1 MEKGKNNNNKKTI
14 RHFSEDFKKLK
25 VKELEQKQITVAK
38 IASLYG
44 VNRNA
49 VYKWVYKYSLYYQ
62 KATRL
67 VVELESESEKTE
79 RLQKKVAEL
88 ERIVGQKQLEID
100 FLNKLIEISSGEL
113 GVDLKK
119 NICTKLSS
127 GSEPTKTNI
136 PGE

>member
-1 MEKGKNNNNKKTI
+1 MEKGKNDNNKKTI
-14 RHFSEDFKKLK
+14 RHFSEDFKKSK

-49 VYKWVYKYSLYYQ
+49 VYKWIHKYSVYYQ

-88 ERIVGQKQLEID
+88 ERIIGQKQLEID

-119 NICTKLSS
+119 NIYTKLSN

>member
-1 MEKGKNNNNKKTI
+1 MYKEQGKNNDKQI

-25 VKELEQKQITVAK
+25 VKELELKQITVAK
-38 IASLYG
+38 LVCLYD
-44 VNRNA
+44 VSRST
-49 VYKWVYKYSLYYQ
+49 VYKWIYKYSIHHQ

-67 VVELESESEKTE
+67 VVELESESQKTE
-79 RLQKKVAEL
+79 RLQKRVAEL

-100 FLNKLIEISSGEL
+100 LLNKLIEISSEEL

-119 NICTKLSS
+119 NISTKHLN
-127 GSEPTKTNI
+127 GSDATKINI